1 MVDTIIASVAHVL
14 VVVFFTGLIGCALMI
29 IVSWVEIFSD
39 AFTDDE

>member
-1 MVDTIIASVAHVL
+1 MIAFAAHVL
-14 VVVFFTGLIGCALMI
+14 VVMFFIGLVGCVMTI